1 MYKNSVPFWES
12 RWDLHIVFL
21 EIIFIIVLGLNGN
34 LYDSKKRKIISTIS
48 IISVLKETKTDSPI
62 HREIFFIIFI
72 KANRNQIAF
81 TICCPFGSKKI
92 GAWKIQSDFGMI

>member
-1 MYKNSVPFWES
+1 MGPANCFLGNSFYYCAGIEWKS
-12 RWDLHIVFL
+12 
-21 EIIFIIVLGLNGN
+21 II

-62 HREIFFIIFI
+62 HREFFFIILI